1 MEAAVI
7 WLAITRL
14 GVIGAALGS
23 LASVAAAA
31 TVVLIYV
38 FRRYRPSPGLRTLAR
53 TGLASAAIRLI
64 ARWWSPSG
72 LALLVAYGL
81 LAGLYLVLL
90 LLLGELRARD
100 LGQVGSWLFIRKDK
114 ES

>member
-1 MEAAVI
+1 
-7 WLAITRL
+7 
-14 GVIGAALGS
+14 
-23 LASVAAAA
+23 
-31 TVVLIYV
+31 
-38 FRRYRPSPGLRTLAR
+38 
-53 TGLASAAIRLI
+53 
-64 ARWWSPSG
+64 
-72 LALLVAYGL
+72 VAYGL